1 MPKSYFP
8 SPLQKTTHVYDSAH
22 RPTAYF
28 TCSRTARLLFWA
40 GECNE
45 RFQTSVF
52 FVNRDETKT
61 N

>member
-1 MPKSYFP
+1 MQKSYFP
-8 SPLQKTTHVYDSAH
+8 SPLQKQRMFMILLT

-28 TCSRTARLLFWA
+28 TCWRTARLFFWA

-52 FVNRDETKT
+52 S
-61 N
+61 